1 MSACS
6 CFDAPEA
13 PAPEDGSQSP
23 EEAPSPSESSCPIQA
38 SSGAAG
44 SAFLKLG
51 HPQET
56 HRRSGQSQSLLTLDG
71 REVAQVV
78 VLRKTEVPQP

>member
-6 CFDAPEA
+6 CCNAPEA

-23 EEAPSPSESSCPIQA
+23 EEAPSPSESSHPFQA

-44 SAFLKLG
+44 STFLNLG
-51 HPQET
+51 HPQEPT
-56 HRRSGQSQSLLTLDG
+56 EGQG
-71 REVAQVV
+71 RA
-78 VLRKTEVPQP
+78 RAR